1 MVKQSAGILLYRWS
15 NGLEVFLI
23 HPGGPFFVGKD
34 AGAWSVPKG
43 EYSDEDPLMAA
54 IREFKEETGQDVTGE
69 FIALAAIK
77 QKSGKVVLAWA
88 LEGDMDP
95 EIIVSN
101 TFEMIWPPKS
111 QKLQSFPEVDRA
123 SWFTIDIAKQKIN
136 IGQVPLLDEL
146 EKLVNAGNQ

>member
-69 FIALAAIK
+69 FIPLAAIK

-88 LEGDMDP
+88 VEGDMDP